1 MLNRMQQDDTHHRQ
15 STQHIG
21 HIDPCVLLYLLFHLF
36 ISVNFHSSCLLTFII
51 KPAMRFGSA
60 QRLHLF
66 RCQRN
71 FLTQTACPRFSNQII
86 FLITDATEITVF
98 LYLIIIDKISEFLL
112 PFQRSISSG
121 MK

>member
-1 MLNRMQQDDTHHRQ
+1 MH
-15 STQHIG
+15 
-21 HIDPCVLLYLLFHLF
+21 
-36 ISVNFHSSCLLTFII
+36 
-51 KPAMRFGSA
+51 FGSA

-112 PFQRSISSG
+112 PLPKVNQFGNEIDARLNRKDKARFQRNG
-121 MK
+121 KALTLATELRLLG